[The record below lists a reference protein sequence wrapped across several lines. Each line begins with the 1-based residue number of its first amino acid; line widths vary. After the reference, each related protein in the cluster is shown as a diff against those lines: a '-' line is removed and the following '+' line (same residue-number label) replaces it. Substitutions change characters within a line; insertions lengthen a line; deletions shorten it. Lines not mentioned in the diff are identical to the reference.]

1 MHSPYTKIA
10 VFASGSGTNTEAL
23 VQYFKEHPSI
33 NVTVIFTNQPNA
45 GVVQVAEHYDIPV
58 YTFRKKTLYQEP
70 AYILKALK
78 AHQIDFLVLA
88 GFLLLMPETI
98 VEAYHGRIVNI
109 HPALLPKYGGKGMY
123 GRAVHQAVLQNQ
135 ESVSG
140 ITIHYVNEAYD
151 EGQVIEQ
158 VKCTVYPE
166 EDTVDDLQMRVR
178 QLELYHYPRIVE
190 QVIEGFQKYAKA

>member
-1 MHSPYTKIA
+1 MHSPYKKIA

-45 GVVQVAEHYDIPV
+45 GVVKVGEHYDIPV

-78 AHQIDFLVLA
+78 AHQIEFLVLA

-158 VKCTVYPE
+158 VKCPVYPE

-190 QVIEGFQKYAKA
+190 QVIEGFQEYAKA